1 MKFSPEDFLDTPS
14 QEEAK
19 PKKEKPPKKERVKKE
34 KPPKKERV
42 RKERPPKNE
51 KTPPVSDETQ
61 PMDTE
66 EITEAEQITE
76 EEKER
81 LSRKA
86 ITGIILIIVLG
97 FILFSLGI
105 RGIISTLALEDTSQ
119 YQPSETYDASY
130 QEALE
135 ASEEDFEKVNAE
147 RLAAN
152 GETPEE
158 TDTEDTDVEEETA
171 SEEESGAIE
180 TENLENTMSKDD
192 QIKLL
197 QEEVARLTKEA
208 EDARNDAALKEQQL
222 TEAQSLL
229 NATQSELDAS
239 QAREAQLQN
248 DLNALAGGT
257 K

>member
-1 MKFSPEDFLDTPS
+1 M
-14 QEEAK
+14 
-19 PKKEKPPKKERVKKE
+19 
-34 KPPKKERV
+34 
-42 RKERPPKNE
+42 
-51 KTPPVSDETQ
+51 
-61 PMDTE
+61 
-66 EITEAEQITE
+66 
-76 EEKER
+76 
-81 LSRKA
+81 
-86 ITGIILIIVLG
+86 
-97 FILFSLGI
+97 
-105 RGIISTLALEDTSQ
+105 
-119 YQPSETYDASY
+119 
-130 QEALE
+130 
-135 ASEEDFEKVNAE
+135 
-147 RLAAN
+147 
-152 GETPEE
+152 
-158 TDTEDTDVEEETA
+158 EEETA

-197 QEEVARLTKEA
+197 QDEVARLTKEA

>member
-158 TDTEDTDVEEETA
+158 TDTEDTDT
-171 SEEESGAIE
+171 EEESPEEESDAIE

-197 QEEVARLTKEA
+197 QDEVARLTKEA